1 MAEAIER
8 LIGKKINGTRVVPLV
23 MKIVVFFTVF
33 LLVSNLATNFIN
45 LMLNRGELRR
55 QANNLLVKDL
65 KELYTF
71 GLNQYEI
78 YRFSGDLPGALRN
91 LGQAGMDQLAGQRS
105 VALGI
110 KPDGELLFQASR
122 LPREERF
129 GDERALAEIG
139 ESQKAG
145 QKQGTLRFRFAGK
158 EYFGVFR
165 FHDQWNAFFLRGE
178 ELQEFNAE
186 SMRSFR
192 SVTFII
198 LLITV
203 LCVLVGAYLNSYI
216 LRYVRVIT
224 YSIMQMQKRQQI
236 ELVDLK
242 GAPNDDVTYLGIA
255 FNSLASTI
263 NNLVTIFRKFVVRD
277 LAAKAY
283 KEGEIRLEGEKR
295 ELAILFTDIKSF
307 TNMTET
313 LGTDIIKLL
322 NMHYSRAIR
331 SIHEHDGDVGSII
344 GDALLALFGHLGNG
358 GGSKSLQALRVAYD
372 IQEVAASLR
381 TEMTRRREE
390 IIRVRGGLTEEEE
403 KVYRAVMLEVGVGI
417 DGGEVFY
424 GTIGSADRMTATVIG
439 DNVNSAS
446 RLEGLTRLYKVPVIV
461 SEYVKKDVEREGG
474 GYYFLE
480 LDTVQVKGKT
490 LGVKVYWPIAE
501 NHLSPDL
508 RESIDAFSEGLREY
522 YAGDWKK
529 ALRLFKKSGLPVA
542 EIFVRRTTDTAC
554 PKDWNGIWTM
564 KEK

>member
-1 MAEAIER
+1 MTEMIER
-8 LIGKKINGTRVVPLV
+8 LMGKKVNGTRVVPLV

-55 QANNLLVKDL
+55 QANDLLVKDL

-71 GLNQYEI
+71 GLNQFEI
-78 YRFSGDLPGALRN
+78 YRFSKDLPGALRN
-91 LGQAGMDQLAGQRS
+91 IELAGMGQLTGERS

-110 KPDGELLFQASR
+110 RPAGEVLFQASK
-122 LPREERF
+122 LPRAQRF
-129 GDERALAEIG
+129 EDARALEAINAAVRAG
-139 ESQKAG
+139 EA
-145 QKQGTLRFRFAGK
+145 QGTIRFQFAGE

-165 FHDQWNAFFLRGE
+165 FHEQWDAIFLRGE
-178 ELQEFNAE
+178 ELQEFNAA
-186 SMRSFR
+186 SARAFR
-192 SVTFII
+192 DVALII
-198 LLITV
+198 VLITV
-203 LCVLVGAYLNSYI
+203 LCVLVGVYLNSYI

-224 YSIMQMQKRQQI
+224 ASIMQMQQRQQI
-236 ELVDLK
+236 TLVDLK
-242 GAPNDDVTYLGIA
+242 GAPNDDVTYLGVA

-331 SIHEHDGDVGSII
+331 SIHEHQGDVGSII
-344 GDALLALFGHLGNG
+344 GDALLALFGHTGDGRG
-358 GGSKSLQALRVAYD
+358 GKSLQAVQVAYA

-381 TEMTRRREE
+381 TEMSMRREE
-390 IIRVRGGLTEEEE
+390 IIRVRGALTAAEE

-424 GTIGSADRMTATVIG
+424 GTIGSSDRMTATVIG

-446 RLEGLTRLYKVPVIV
+446 RLEGLTRLYRVPVIV
-461 SEYVKKDVEREGG
+461 SEYVKNEVERGG
-474 GYYFLE
+474 ADYRFLE

-490 LGVKVYWPIAE
+490 SGVKIYWPIAAE
-501 NHLSPDL
+501 NLSPDMQ
-508 RESIDAFSEGLREY
+508 ESVGAFESGVQSY
-522 YAGDWKK
+522 YEGDWKK
-529 ALRLFKKSGLPVA
+529 ALRHFKNSSLPVA
-542 EIFVRRTTDTAC
+542 EVFVRRTTDATC
-554 PKDWNGIWTM
+554 PQDWNGIWTM